1 MEEEPSDIVVT
12 SAVVIVLSV
21 VVMSCL
27 VVKGCVVLIPARVD
41 ASSFLEEV
49 VCNAVIVLS
58 SPAMILQ
65 IIKYVLLLSL
75 LH

>member
-1 MEEEPSDIVVT
+1 VEEEPSDIVVT

-41 ASSFLEEV
+41 ASSVLEGV
-49 VCNAVIVLS
+49 VGNAVLVLS
-58 SPAMILQ
+58 SPA
-65 IIKYVLLLSL
+65 
-75 LH
+75 